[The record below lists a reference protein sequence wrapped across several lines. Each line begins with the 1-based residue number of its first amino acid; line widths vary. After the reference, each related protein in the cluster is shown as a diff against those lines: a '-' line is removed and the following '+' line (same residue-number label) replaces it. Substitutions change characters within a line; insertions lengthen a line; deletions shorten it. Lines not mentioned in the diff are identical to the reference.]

1 MNQRTSGRMN
11 ESTVQHPIL
20 DAALGQ
26 REEKK
31 NSSREYLFKRILVLR
46 NASLFEDRVNLEGY
60 FSQMDIAWGQ

>member
-1 MNQRTSGRMN
+1 MN

-60 FSQMDIAWGQ
+60 FSQTDIAWGQ